1 MKIDYKKRY
10 ESLQEEFEKYK
21 RESIKWSV
29 EDFTTMEK
37 EGWSITKKQAQEALE
52 DMIRRHDAQYGISW
66 DTVEYYIEEYGKK
79 AKRGKEL
86 WRKELKKLNINI

>member
-10 ESLQEEFEKYK
+10 KSLQEEFEKYK

-52 DMIRRHDAQYGISW
+52 DMIKHHDAGIGISW
-66 DTVEYYIEEYGKK
+66 ETIDWYIEKYGTE
-79 AKRGKEL
+79 ARAVS
-86 WRKELKKLNINI
+86 